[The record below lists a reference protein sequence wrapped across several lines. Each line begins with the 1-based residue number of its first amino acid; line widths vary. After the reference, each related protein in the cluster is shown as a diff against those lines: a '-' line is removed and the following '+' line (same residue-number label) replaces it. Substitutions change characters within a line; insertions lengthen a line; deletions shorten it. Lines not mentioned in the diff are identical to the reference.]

1 MFKSYLFFLNK
12 FLCIEGN
19 DQYVYGI
26 NFISKPVTGYIS
38 SDLTEQT
45 AKELKEYLL
54 GHRKK
59 FSVPINFTGT
69 TFQEQ
74 VWNALLDIPYGEVL
88 SYKELAE
95 RIGKPKAY
103 RAVGTAVS
111 KNNISIIVPCH
122 RIIKSNGEIGNYGGG
137 SITKIELLKI
147 EKYIK

>member
-12 FLCIEGN
+12 FLCIEG
-19 DQYVYGI
+19 DTHFIYGI
-26 NFISKPVTGYIS
+26 NFVSIPEAKYIS
-38 SDLTEQT
+38 SNLTEQT
-45 AKELKEYLL
+45 AKELKDYLSGL
-54 GHRKK
+54 RKN
-59 FSVPINFTGT
+59 FTVPINFTGT

-74 VWNALLDIPYGEVL
+74 VWKALLDIPYGEVL

-95 RIGKPKAY
+95 KIGRPKAY

-111 KNNISIIVPCH
+111 KNNISIIIPCH